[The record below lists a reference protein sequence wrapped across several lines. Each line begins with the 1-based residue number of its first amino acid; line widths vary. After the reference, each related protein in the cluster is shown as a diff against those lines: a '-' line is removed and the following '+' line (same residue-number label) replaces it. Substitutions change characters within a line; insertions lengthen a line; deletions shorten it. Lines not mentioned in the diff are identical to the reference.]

1 MKPYNLSV
9 IYRVNGIQK
18 TSSRLCCDD
27 YEIKAEE
34 TAERLK
40 LMLQPKAEME
50 ICSFSLTFGYEYIK
64 HNRIFVN
71 GYQSWTD
78 SREYHPDE
86 MMTVVNRLVR
96 KRILNSPASRGSDM
110 HFVSS
115 ETKKGTFHGYS
126 YSYIR
131 NGANIDLIGSV
142 SERSGYTVIFF
153 DTNKNTVTV
162 KKDLDGVLFSTQA
175 ELLDL
180 VWIQNEYDAAFDK
193 YFEYM
198 QILPVEK
205 KLSSG
210 YTTWYNYYGNV
221 TEAIVKRDLQA
232 LVQLPE
238 KVDIFQIDDG
248 YQSAIGDWLIVN
260 EKFPSG
266 MKACADAVHERGM
279 KAGLWL
285 APFAVT
291 PNSRVFKEHQDWLVK
306 DDSGSPLC
314 VGHNWG
320 GFYALDIYHKDA
332 RDYIRH
338 FFDVVLNEWGYD
350 MVKLDFLYACCTKPI
365 HNKTRGQI
373 MCEAMDFL
381 RECVG
386 DKLILGCGVPM
397 APAFGKVDFC
407 RIGADMGLNWRRNPY
422 TTRED
427 VSTPNAIYNT
437 VFRRHLDGRAF
448 LNDPDVFL
456 LRDNNMFMNFKKRR
470 LIAKI
475 NHIFG
480 NLLFTSDNVDKYNDE
495 KIKAFL
501 AAVDK
506 KKEKF
511 ISAEM
516 TKKRDLTIV
525 YEEGGQRHT
534 LCFNVESGKI
544 KSNT

>member
-1 MKPYNLSV
+1 MKFYKLSV
-9 IYRVNGIQK
+9 TYKNDDGQK
-18 TSSRLCCDD
+18 TTSDFITND
-27 YEIKAEE
+27 YEIKTEQQND
-34 TAERLK
+34 RLK
-40 LMLQPKAEME
+40 MSLIPKSE
-50 ICSFSLTFGYEYIK
+50 IEITDFSLTFPYDYTK
-64 HNRIFVN
+64 NDRIFVN

-78 SREYHPDE
+78 SREYHIDE
-86 MMTVVNRLVR
+86 MMTVIHKFVR
-96 KRILNSPASRGSDM
+96 KKIFNSPSSMGSDM
-110 HFVSS
+110 HIVPQ
-115 ETKKGTFHGYS
+115 ETKKGIFHGFS

-131 NGANIDLIGSV
+131 SSNRIDLIGSV
-142 SERSGYTVIFF
+142 SERSGYTILFF

-162 KKDLDGVLFSTQA
+162 KKDLEGVKFRESA

-180 VWIQNEYDAAFDK
+180 VWIYDEYDAAFDR

-198 QILPVEK
+198 QIPPIEK
-205 KLSSG
+205 KLCSG

-221 TEAIVKRDLQA
+221 TEKIVKRDLQS
-232 LVQLPE
+232 LVNLPE

-248 YQSAIGDWLIVN
+248 YQRAIGDWLIVN
-260 EKFPSG
+260 DKFPSG
-266 MKACADAVHERGM
+266 MKACADAVHEKGM

-285 APFAVT
+285 APFAAV
-291 PNSRVFKEHQDWLVK
+291 PGSEVYKNHADWLVK

-320 GFYALDIYHKDA
+320 GFYALDIYNEEA
-332 RDYIRH
+332 RAYIKH
-338 FFDVVLNEWGYD
+338 FFDVVLNDWGYD

-365 HNKTRGQI
+365 HNKTRGRI
-373 MCEAMDFL
+373 MCEAMDFI

-386 DKLILGCGVPM
+386 DKLILGCGVPL

-407 RIGADMGLNWRRNPY
+407 RIGADMGLNWMRNHF

-456 LRDNNMFMNFKKRR
+456 LRDNNMFMSYKKRK

-480 NLLFTSDNVDKYNDE
+480 NLLFTSDNVDRYDNE
-495 KIKAFL
+495 KIKAFC
-501 AAVDK
+501 AAVNKD
-506 KKEKF
+506 KEKF

-516 TKKRDLTIV
+516 TKRRLMTIV
-525 YEEGGQRHT
+525 YEENEKRHT
-534 LCFNVESGKI
+534 LCFNVENGRI
-544 KSNT
+544 KRID

>member
-1 MKPYNLSV
+1 MKSYKLFVTYKNADD
-9 IYRVNGIQK
+9 RK
-18 TSSRLCCDD
+18 TTSDLITND
-27 YEIKAEE
+27 YEIKAEQQN
-34 TAERLK
+34 ERLK
-40 LMLQPKAEME
+40 MTIFPKSE
-50 ICSFSLTFGYEYIK
+50 IEITEFALTFPYNYIK
-64 HNRIFVN
+64 SNRIFVN

-86 MMTVVNRLVR
+86 MMTVVHKFVR
-96 KRILNSPASRGSDM
+96 KKIFNSPPSMGSDM
-110 HFVSS
+110 HIVPQ
-115 ETKKGTFHGYS
+115 ETKKGTFHGFS

-131 NGANIDLIGSV
+131 NSSSIDLIGSV
-142 SERSGYTVIFF
+142 SERSGYTIIFF
-153 DTNKNTVTV
+153 DTNQNTVTV
-162 KKDLDGVLFSTQA
+162 KKDLEGVKFHEPA
-175 ELLDL
+175 ELLDM
-180 VWIQNEYDAAFDK
+180 VWISDEYDAAFDK

-198 QILPVEK
+198 QIPPIEK
-205 KLSSG
+205 KLHSG

-221 TEAIVKRDLQA
+221 TEKIVKRDLQS
-232 LVQLPE
+232 LVNLPE

-266 MKACADAVHERGM
+266 MKACADEIHKAGM

-285 APFAVT
+285 APFAAV
-291 PNSRVFKEHQDWLVK
+291 PSSEVYKNHKDWLVK
-306 DDSGSPLC
+306 DDSGNPLC

-320 GFYALDIYHKDA
+320 GFYALDIYNGDA
-332 RDYIRH
+332 RAYIKH
-338 FFDVVLNEWGYD
+338 FFDVVLNDWGYD

-373 MCEAMDFL
+373 MCEAMDFI

-386 DKLILGCGVPM
+386 DKLILGCGVPL

-407 RIGADMGLNWRRNPY
+407 RIGADMGLNWMRNHF

-456 LRDNNMFMNFKKRR
+456 LRDNNMFMSYKKRK

-480 NLLFTSDNVDKYNDE
+480 NLLFTSDNVDRYNDD
-495 KIKAFL
+495 KINAFL

-506 KKEKF
+506 NKEKF

-525 YEEGGQRHT
+525 YEDKGQRHT
-534 LCFNVESGKI
+534 LCFNVENGRI
-544 KSNT
+544 KQND

>member
-1 MKPYNLSV
+1 MKPYFLSV
-9 IYRVNGIQK
+9 VYRVNDIQK
-18 TSSRLCCDD
+18 ASSLLCNDD
-27 YEIKAEE
+27 YEIKAVN
-34 TAERLK
+34 TDDRLMLK
-40 LMLQPKAEME
+40 LFPKAEME
-50 ICSFSLTFGYEYIK
+50 ITSFTLTFDYDYIK
-64 HNRIFVN
+64 YNRIFVN

-86 MMTVVNRLVR
+86 MMTVVNKLVR
-96 KRILNSPASRGSDM
+96 KKIMNSPPSRGSDM
-110 HFVSS
+110 HFIPA
-115 ETKKGTFHGYS
+115 ETVKGTFHGYS

-131 NGANIDLIGSV
+131 NGINIDLIGSV

-162 KKDLDGVLFSTQA
+162 KKDLDGVKFSEPA
-175 ELLDL
+175 DVLDL
-180 VWIQNEYDAAFDK
+180 VWIKDEYNAAFDR

-198 QILPVEK
+198 QIPPVEK

-210 YTTWYNYYGNV
+210 YTTWYNYYGGV
-221 TEAIVKRDLQA
+221 TEEIVKRDLQS
-232 LVQLPE
+232 LVNLPK

-248 YQSAIGDWLIVN
+248 YQSAIGDWTIVN

-266 MKACADAVHERGM
+266 MKACADAVHEKGM

-285 APFAVT
+285 APFAAT
-291 PNSRVFKEHQDWLVK
+291 PDSKVFKEHNDWLVR
-306 DDSGSPLC
+306 DDYGQPLC

-320 GFYALDIYHKDA
+320 GFYALDIYDEGA
-332 RDYIRH
+332 REYIRN

-373 MCEAMDFL
+373 MCDAMDFI

-386 DKLILGCGVPM
+386 DKLILGCGVPL

-407 RIGADMGLNWRRNPY
+407 RIGADMGLDWRRNPY

-456 LRDNNMFMNFKKRR
+456 LRDNNMNMSFKKRK

-480 NLLFTSDNVDKYNDE
+480 NLLFTSDNVDKYNDK
-495 KIKAFL
+495 KINAFL
-501 AAVDK
+501 AAIDK
-506 KKEKF
+506 NKEKF

-525 YEEGGQRHT
+525 YEENGQRHT
-534 LCFNVESGKI
+534 LCFNVENGKI
-544 KSNT
+544 KTND

>member
-1 MKPYNLSV
+1 MKPYFLSMTYC
-9 IYRVNGIQK
+9 IHAMQK
-18 TSSRLCCDD
+18 SSSLLCNDD

-34 TAERLK
+34 TDDRLK
-40 LMLQPKAEME
+40 LRLFPKAEME
-50 ICSFSLTFGYEYIK
+50 ISSFSLTFDYDYIK
-64 HNRIFVN
+64 YNRIFVN

-86 MMTVVNRLVR
+86 MMTVVNKLVR
-96 KRILNSPASRGSDM
+96 KKILNSPASRGSDM
-110 HFVSS
+110 HFVPA
-115 ETKKGTFHGYS
+115 ETEKGTFHGYS

-131 NGANIDLIGSV
+131 NGINIDLIGSV

-162 KKDLDGVLFSTQA
+162 KKDLEGVKFSEPA

-180 VWIQNEYDAAFDK
+180 VWIKDEYNAAFDR

-198 QILPVEK
+198 KIPPIEK
-205 KLSSG
+205 KLHSG

-221 TEAIVKRDLQA
+221 TEKIVKRDLQS
-232 LVQLPE
+232 LVNLPE
-238 KVDIFQIDDG
+238 RVDIFQIDDG

-260 EKFPSG
+260 KKFPSG
-266 MKACADAVHERGM
+266 MKACADAVHEKGM

-285 APFAVT
+285 APFAAT
-291 PNSRVFKEHQDWLVK
+291 PNSKVFKEHNDWLVK
-306 DDSGSPLC
+306 DDCGQPLC

-320 GFYALDIYHKDA
+320 GFYALDIYDKGA
-332 RDYIRH
+332 REYIKH

-373 MCEAMDFL
+373 MCEAMDFI

-386 DKLILGCGVPM
+386 DKLILGCGVPL

-407 RIGADMGLNWRRNPY
+407 RIGADMGLNWRRNHF

-456 LRDNNMFMNFKKRR
+456 LRDNNMFMSYKKRK

-480 NLLFTSDNVDKYNDE
+480 NLLFTSDNVDRYNDS
-495 KIKAFL
+495 KINAFL

-506 KKEKF
+506 NKETF

-516 TKKRDLTIV
+516 TKKRDMTIV
-525 YEEGGQRHT
+525 YEENGKRHT
-534 LCFNVESGKI
+534 LCFNVENGRI
-544 KSNT
+544 KRND

>member
-1 MKPYNLSV
+1 MKSYKLSLTYK
-9 IYRVNGIQK
+9 IGGSHK
-18 TSSRLCCDD
+18 TTSDLITND
-27 YEIKAEE
+27 YEIKTEQQN
-34 TAERLK
+34 ERLK
-40 LMLQPKAEME
+40 MTVFPKSE
-50 ICSFSLTFGYEYIK
+50 IEITDFTLTFPYNYIK
-64 HNRIFVN
+64 GNRIFVN

-78 SREYHPDE
+78 SREYHIDE
-86 MMTVVNRLVR
+86 MMTVIHKFVR
-96 KRILNSPASRGSDM
+96 KKIFNSPSSMGSDM
-110 HFVSS
+110 HIVPQ
-115 ETKKGTFHGYS
+115 ETKKGTFHGFS

-131 NGANIDLIGSV
+131 NGNSIDLIGSV
-142 SERSGYTVIFF
+142 SERSGYTILFF

-162 KKDLDGVLFSTQA
+162 KKDLEGVKFCEPA

-180 VWIQNEYDAAFDK
+180 AWINDEYDAAFDK

-198 QILPVEK
+198 QIPPIEK
-205 KLSSG
+205 KLHSG

-221 TEAIVKRDLQA
+221 TEKIVKRDLQS
-232 LVQLPE
+232 LVNLPE

-260 EKFPSG
+260 DKFPSG
-266 MKACADAVHERGM
+266 MKACADAVHEKGM

-285 APFAVT
+285 APFAAVPSSQVYKNHT
-291 PNSRVFKEHQDWLVK
+291 DWLVK
-306 DDSGSPLC
+306 DDNGNPLC

-320 GFYALDIYHKDA
+320 GFYALDIYNEEA
-332 RDYIRH
+332 RTYIKH

-373 MCEAMDFL
+373 MCEAMDFI

-386 DKLILGCGVPM
+386 DKLILGCGVPL

-407 RIGADMGLNWRRNPY
+407 RIGADMGLNWMRNHF

-456 LRDNNMFMNFKKRR
+456 LRDNNMFMSYKKRN

-480 NLLFTSDNVDKYNDE
+480 NLLFTSDNVDRYNDD
-495 KIKAFL
+495 KINAFL
-501 AAVDK
+501 AAIDK
-506 KKEKF
+506 NKEKF

-525 YEEGGQRHT
+525 YEDKGKRHT
-534 LCFNVESGKI
+534 LCFNVENGRI
-544 KSNT
+544 KRND

>member
-1 MKPYNLSV
+1 MRAYNFS
-9 IYRVNGIQK
+9 ITYRVNGNLK
-18 TSSRLCCDD
+18 TDRVICNKD
-27 YEIKAEE
+27 YEIRAEE
-34 TAERLK
+34 GSERLTLK
-40 LMLQPKAEME
+40 LFPKKEME
-50 ICSFSLTFGYEYIK
+50 ITSFAVSFFYRYKKSEK
-64 HNRIFVN
+64 IFVN

-78 SREYHPDE
+78 SREYYTDE

-96 KRILNSPASRGSDM
+96 KKIMNSPSSRGSDM
-110 HFVSS
+110 HFVPA

-131 NGANIDLIGSV
+131 DGETINLIGSV
-142 SERSGYTVIFF
+142 SERSGYTIIFF
-153 DTNKNTVTV
+153 DTNTDSVTV
-162 KKDLDGVLFSTQA
+162 KKDLDGVSFN
-175 ELLDL
+175 EPVVVMDL
-180 VWIQNEYDAAFDK
+180 AWIADEYDEAFDR

-198 QILPVEK
+198 QLKPVDK
-205 KLSSG
+205 KLHSG

-221 TEAIVKRDLQA
+221 TEKIVKRDLQS
-232 LVQLPE
+232 LLKLPD

-248 YQSAIGDWLIVN
+248 YQSAIGDWLIIN
-260 EKFPSG
+260 DKFPSG
-266 MKACADAVHERGM
+266 MKFCADEIHKNKM

-285 APFAVT
+285 APFAAV
-291 PNSRVFKEHQDWLVK
+291 PHSKVFKEHPDWFVK
-306 DDSGSPLC
+306 DDDGSALC

-320 GFYALDIYHKDA
+320 GFYALDIYNEEA
-332 RDYIRH
+332 REYIRH

-373 MCEAMDFL
+373 MCDGMDLL

-386 DKLILGCGVPM
+386 DKLILGCGVPL

-407 RIGADMGLNWRRNPY
+407 RIGADMGLDWRRNPF

-456 LRDNNMFMNFKKRR
+456 LRDNNMFMSYEKRK

-480 NLLFTSDNVDKYNDE
+480 NLLFTSDNVDRYDAD
-495 KIKAFL
+495 KIKAFSK
-501 AAVDK
+501 AVSKD
-506 KKEKF
+506 KEKF

-516 TKKRDLTIV
+516 TKRRDMTIV
-525 YEEGGQRHT
+525 YEENGERHS
-534 LCFNVESGKI
+534 LCFNVETGRI
-544 KSNT
+544 KSNS